1 MIAKIHDV
9 LGWKMGVEMGRATN
23 GWRRD
28 ITGLLVVLA
37 LLSSSCK
44 QSTEDAKSSARESI
58 AQALKQ
64 TSKALASTTRGD
76 RTVSLSFC
84 LINYNGDDALD
95 VVGMTA
101 KTESGPAVI
110 LDGRTGATLWSA
122 GDYRL
127 GAQVICP
134 SLDVFILNDKD
145 SWDLSI
151 RSASN
156 PDAEQIVRLSD
167 KPEFYGFGSE
177 CLAVKTADKQ
187 LHGIRLKDVARV
199 SCVAPVRTPYHIMRD
214 IPALYVARDSWRAR
228 TARSEYEIAFR
239 RVGSAVIT
247 AKSSGEFAWVKE
259 LPYEAPALGTA
270 GLLTEDLL
278 LLSGK
283 RVSSTDARVLV
294 IGLDRRTGAVRYEV
308 PLCKSYNV
316 IGLQSN
322 GPMVLAL
329 EGWSGLWALDL
340 PTGRVVWRSGECQ
353 PP

>member
-1 MIAKIHDV
+1 
-9 LGWKMGVEMGRATN
+9 MGVEVGRATN
-23 GWRRD
+23 GWGRG
-28 ITGLLVVLA
+28 ITGLLILLA
-37 LLSSSCK
+37 LFSSSCK
-44 QSTEDAKSSARESI
+44 QSTEDGKSSARDSI

-64 TSKALASTTRGD
+64 TSKALANTTRSDQPVAGI
-76 RTVSLSFC
+76 FC
-84 LINYNGDDALD
+84 LINYNDDDVLD

-101 KTESGPAVI
+101 KANNGPAVI

-122 GDYRL
+122 GDYRS

-156 PDAEQIVRLSD
+156 PEAEKIVRLSD
-167 KPEFYGFGSE
+167 KPELYGFGSD
-177 CLAVKTADKQ
+177 CLAVKTADQ
-187 LHGIRLKDVARV
+187 QMHGIRLRDVVRAP
-199 SCVAPVRTPYHIMRD
+199 CVAPVRTAYHIMRD

-228 TARSEYEIAFR
+228 SGRSEYEIAFR
-239 RVGSAVIT
+239 RTGTAVIT
-247 AKSSGEFAWVKE
+247 AKSSGEFTWVRE
-259 LPYEAPALGTA
+259 LPYEAPSLGTA
-270 GLLTEDLL
+270 ALLTEELL

-283 RVSSTDARVLV
+283 RVSSKDSRIFV

-308 PLCKSYNV
+308 PLCRSHNV
-316 IGLQSN
+316 IGLRTN

-329 EGWSGLWALDL
+329 ELWSGLWALDL
-340 PTGRVVWRSGECQ
+340 PTGRVVWHSGECQ